1 MPGLGFTLSQ
11 STISVPKTKQHAG
24 FCLVS
29 GTSAVLAADADVTAA
44 QPPPVTAGVQAQ
56 AEAQAQA
63 QAQAEAGADTDA
75 DVVNMET
82 FTFLHLTKQAGTPTP
97 DAAARLAIFQAQQD
111 VLTAWFAKGPQLS
124 TAKQDSIS
132 AAFSAASLPL
142 KEAYEAIFDVAE
154 KAEYTFEFFL
164 SDLEE
169 TMPEAHTLGEMGSAD
184 AVAFL
189 EANQ

>member
-1 MPGLGFTLSQ
+1 VPGLGFTLSQ

-44 QPPPVTAGVQAQ
+44 QPPPVTDAQ
-56 AEAQAQA
+56 AD
-63 QAQAEAGADTDA
+63 AGADTDA

-169 TMPEAHTLGEMGSAD
+169 TMPEVHALGEMGSAD